1 MKAMILAAGRGTR
14 LGPLGRQKPKALVE
28 IQGIPLLAGVISRLA
43 QQGFREI
50 IVNTHHLADQ
60 VADFLAGFRRRH
72 RLAGLTLEVSREEE
86 LLDTGGGVQRAGW
99 FFDDGQPFLV
109 HNVDVLTDLHL
120 GRLLQAHLDSGAL
133 ATLAVRQRK
142 SSRRLL
148 FDSRERLCGWQSLA
162 TGQERMARSPEGP
175 LTPLSFM
182 GIQVISPA
190 LLDSLALSPPFSLV
204 DAYLQAAGRGQP
216 IRAYRANEAKW
227 ADLGSRE
234 RFRRAEELF
243 EPGFF
248 AALKQGLTPVL
259 SSWRPRHPRG
269 WSGR

>member
-14 LGPLGRQKPKALVE
+14 LGPLGRQRPKALVE

-60 VADFLAGFRRRH
+60 VADFLAGYRWSH
-72 RLAGLTLEVSREEE
+72 RLAGLTLVVSREQN
-86 LLDTGGGVQRAGW
+86 LLDTGGGVHRAGW
-99 FFDDGQPFLV
+99 FFDDGKPFLV
-109 HNVDVLTDLHL
+109 HNVDVLSDLHL
-120 GRLLQAHLDSGAL
+120 GGLAQAHLDSGAL
-133 ATLAVRQRK
+133 ATLAVHQRQ

-148 FDSRERLCGWQSLA
+148 FDSRDSLCGWQSLA
-162 TGQERMARSPEGP
+162 TGQERMARSPDGP

-204 DAYLQAAGRGQP
+204 DAYLEAASRGLP
-216 IRAYRANEAKW
+216 VRAHRSDEARW

-234 RFRRAEELF
+234 RLKQAEELF
-243 EPGFF
+243 DPAFF
-248 AALKQGLTPVL
+248 ADLRKGP
-259 SSWRPRHPRG
+259 
-269 WSGR
+269 

>member
-14 LGPLGRQKPKALVE
+14 LGPLGLQRPKALLE

-60 VADFLAGFRRRH
+60 VAEYLTRYRQSYRPV
-72 RLAGLTLEVSREEE
+72 GLTLAVSREED

-109 HNVDVLTDLHL
+109 YNVDVLSDLHL
-120 GRLLQAHLDSGAL
+120 GRLLQAHLDSEAL
-133 ATLAVRQRK
+133 ATLAVHQRK

-148 FDSRERLCGWQSLA
+148 FDSRDVLCGWQSLA
-162 TGQERMARSPEGP
+162 TGQERMARSPDGP

-190 LLDSLALSPPFSLV
+190 LLDRLTLSPPFSLV
-204 DAYLQAAGRGQP
+204 DAYLQAASLGLTV
-216 IRAYRANEAKW
+216 RAHRSDEARW
-227 ADLGSRE
+227 ADLGSLE
-234 RFRRAEELF
+234 RLKQAEELF
-243 EPGFF
+243 EPAFF
-248 AALKQGLTPVL
+248 ASLRKGP
-259 SSWRPRHPRG
+259 
-269 WSGR
+269 

>member
-14 LGPLGRQKPKALVE
+14 LGPLGRQRPKALVE
-28 IQGIPLLAGVISRLA
+28 IQGIPLLAGIISRLA

-50 IVNTHHLADQ
+50 VVNTHHLADQ
-60 VADFLAGFRRRH
+60 VAEFVTGYRRSH
-72 RLAGLTLEVSREEE
+72 RLAGLTLAVSREEN

-99 FFDDGQPFLV
+99 FFDDGKPFLV
-109 HNVDVLTDLHL
+109 HNVDVLSDLHL
-120 GRLLQAHLDSGAL
+120 GRLFEAHLDSAAL

-148 FDSRERLCGWQSLA
+148 FDSGGSLCGWQSLA
-162 TGQERMARSPEGP
+162 TGQERMVRSPDGP

-190 LLDSLALSPPFSLV
+190 LLDRLTLSPPFSLV
-204 DAYLQAAGRGQP
+204 DAYLEAAGRGLTV
-216 IRAYRANEAKW
+216 RAHRSDAARW

-234 RFRRAEELF
+234 RLQQAEELF
-243 EPGFF
+243 EPAFF
-248 AALKQGLTPVL
+248 ADLRKGP
-259 SSWRPRHPRG
+259 
-269 WSGR
+269 

>member
-14 LGPLGRQKPKALVE
+14 LGRLGRQRPKALVE

-60 VADFLAGFRRRH
+60 VSEFLTDYRRRH
-72 RLAGLTLEVSREEE
+72 RPDGLTLEVSLEVQ

-99 FFDDGQPFLV
+99 FFDDGKPFLV
-109 HNVDVLTDLHL
+109 HNVDVLSDLHL

-133 ATLAVRQRK
+133 ATLAVHQRK

-148 FDSRERLCGWQSLA
+148 FDSGGSLCGWQSLA

-190 LLDSLALSPPFSLV
+190 LLDRLTLPPPFSLV
-204 DAYLQAAGRGQP
+204 DAYLEAAGQGKP
-216 IRAYRANEAKW
+216 IRAHRADGARW

-234 RFRRAEELF
+234 RLKQAEELF
-243 EPGFF
+243 EPDFF
-248 AALKQGLTPVL
+248 AALRKGL
-259 SSWRPRHPRG
+259 
-269 WSGR
+269 

>member
-14 LGPLGRQKPKALVE
+14 LGPLGRRRPKALVE

-60 VADFLAGFRRRH
+60 VAEFLTRYRRRH
-72 RLAGLTLEVSREEE
+72 RLAGLTLAISREEQ

-99 FFDDGQPFLV
+99 FFDDGEPFLV
-109 HNVDVLTDLHL
+109 HNVDVLSDLHL
-120 GRLLQAHLDSGAL
+120 GQLLQAHLDSGAL

-142 SSRRLL
+142 SSRHLL
-148 FDSRERLCGWQSLA
+148 FDSQGSLCGWQSLT
-162 TGQERMARSPEGP
+162 TGQERMARSPDGP

-182 GIQVISPA
+182 GIQAVSPA
-190 LLDSLALSPPFSLV
+190 LLDRLSISPPFSLV
-204 DAYLQAAGRGQP
+204 DAYLQLAGQGQP
-216 IRAYRANEAKW
+216 IRAYRADEARW

-234 RFRRAEELF
+234 RFKQAEELF
-243 EPGFF
+243 EPAFF
-248 AALKQGLTPVL
+248 AALRKGP
-259 SSWRPRHPRG
+259 
-269 WSGR
+269 

>member
-28 IQGIPLLAGVISRLA
+28 IRGIPLLSGVISRLA

-60 VADFLAGFRRRH
+60 VDDFLTGYRRRH
-72 RLAGLTLEVSREEE
+72 RPSGLTLAISREEQ

-120 GRLLQAHLDSGAL
+120 GRLLQAHLDSGAQ

-142 SSRRLL
+142 SSRLLL
-148 FDSRERLCGWQSLA
+148 FDTRQRLCGWQSLA
-162 TGQERMARSPEGP
+162 TGQERMARSPDGP

-182 GIQVISPA
+182 GIQMISPA
-190 LLDSLALSPPFSLV
+190 LLSGLTLSPPFSLV
-204 DAYLQAAGRGQP
+204 DAYLQAASRGTP
-216 IRAYRANEAKW
+216 IRAYRADEARW

-234 RFRRAEELF
+234 RFEQAEELF
-243 EPGFF
+243 EPDFF
-248 AALKQGLTPVL
+248 AALK
-259 SSWRPRHPRG
+259 RG
-269 WSGR
+269 PCPKKQKKE

>member
-14 LGPLGRQKPKALVE
+14 LGPLGRQRPKALVE

-60 VADFLAGFRRRH
+60 VAEFLTGYRRRH
-72 RLAGLTLEVSREEE
+72 RLAGLTLEVSREEK

-99 FFDDGQPFLV
+99 FFDDGEPFLV
-109 HNVDVLTDLHL
+109 HNVDVLSDLHL
-120 GRLLQAHLDSGAL
+120 GRLLEAHRDSGAL
-133 ATLAVRQRK
+133 ATLAVRRRK
-142 SSRRLL
+142 SSRHLL
-148 FDSRERLCGWQSLA
+148 FDSGGSLCGWQSLA
-162 TGQERMARSPEGP
+162 AGQERMARSADGP

-190 LLDSLALSPPFSLV
+190 LLDRLTLSPPFSLV
-204 DAYLQAAGRGQP
+204 DAYLDAASRGLP
-216 IRAYRANEAKW
+216 VRAYRADEARW

-234 RFRRAEELF
+234 RLQQAEELF
-243 EPGFF
+243 EPAFF
-248 AALKQGLTPVL
+248 ASLRKGP
-259 SSWRPRHPRG
+259 
-269 WSGR
+269 

>member
-28 IQGIPLLAGVISRLA
+28 IQGIPLLAGVISQLA
-43 QQGFREI
+43 RQGFREV

-60 VADFLAGFRRRH
+60 VDEFLTRYRRRH
-72 RLAGLTLEVSREEE
+72 RLAGLTLAVSREEQ
-86 LLDTGGGVQRAGW
+86 LLGTGGGVQRASW

-109 HNVDVLTDLHL
+109 HNVDVLSDLHL
-120 GRLLQAHLDSGAL
+120 GRLFEAHLDSGAL
-133 ATLAVRQRK
+133 ATLAVRRRK

-148 FDSRERLCGWQSLA
+148 FDSRGSLCGWQSAA
-162 TGQERMARSPEGP
+162 TGQERMDRSPDGP

-190 LLDSLALSPPFSLV
+190 LLDSLTLSPPFSLV
-204 DAYLQAAGRGQP
+204 DAYLQAASRGQP
-216 IRAYRANEAKW
+216 IRAHRADEARW

-234 RFRRAEELF
+234 RLKQAEELF

-248 AALKQGLTPVL
+248 ARLV
-259 SSWRPRHPRG
+259 
-269 WSGR
+269 

>member
-14 LGPLGRQKPKALVE
+14 LGPLGLHKPKALVE

-60 VADFLAGFRRRH
+60 VDEFLARYCRSH
-72 RLAGLTLEVSREEE
+72 RLAGLTLAVSREEN
-86 LLDTGGGVQRAGW
+86 LLDTGGGVHRAGW
-99 FFDDGQPFLV
+99 FFDDGKPFLV
-109 HNVDVLTDLHL
+109 YNVDVLSDLHL
-120 GRLLQAHLDSGAL
+120 GRLAQAHLDSEAL
-133 ATLAVRQRK
+133 ATLAVHQRQ

-148 FDSRERLCGWQSLA
+148 FDSRGSLCGWQSLD
-162 TGQERMARSPEGP
+162 TGQERMARPPDGP

-190 LLDSLALSPPFSLV
+190 LLDRLTLSPPFSLV
-204 DAYLQAAGRGQP
+204 DAYLEAASWGLP
-216 IRAYRANEAKW
+216 VRAHRSDEARW

-234 RFRRAEELF
+234 RLKQAEELF
-243 EPGFF
+243 DPDFF
-248 AALKQGLTPVL
+248 ASLRKGP
-259 SSWRPRHPRG
+259 
-269 WSGR
+269 

>member
-14 LGPLGRQKPKALVE
+14 LGPLGRQRPKALLE

-60 VADFLAGFRRRH
+60 VAEFLARYRRRH
-72 RLAGLTLEVSREEE
+72 RPAGLTLAVSREEQ
-86 LLDTGGGVQRAGW
+86 LLGTGGGVQRAGW

-109 HNVDVLTDLHL
+109 HNVDVLSDLHL
-120 GRLLQAHLDSGAL
+120 ARLFEAHLDSGAL
-133 ATLAVRQRK
+133 ATLAVRRRK
-142 SSRRLL
+142 SSRLLL
-148 FDSRERLCGWQSLA
+148 FDSRGSLCGWQSA
-162 TGQERMARSPEGP
+162 AAGQERMARSPDGP
-175 LTPLSFM
+175 LTALSFM

-190 LLDSLALSPPFSLV
+190 LLDSLTLSPPFSLV

-216 IRAYRANEAKW
+216 VRAHRADEARW

-234 RFRRAEELF
+234 RLKQAEELF

-248 AALKQGLTPVL
+248 ATLV
-259 SSWRPRHPRG
+259 
-269 WSGR
+269 

>member
-14 LGPLGRQKPKALVE
+14 LGPLGRQRPKALVE

-43 QQGFREI
+43 RQGFREI

-60 VADFLAGFRRRH
+60 VVEFLTGYRRRH
-72 RLAGLTLEVSREEE
+72 RPAGLTLEVSREKQ

-99 FFDDGQPFLV
+99 FFDDGEPFLV
-109 HNVDVLTDLHL
+109 HNVDVLSDLHL

-133 ATLAVRQRK
+133 ATLAVHQRK

-148 FDSRERLCGWQSLA
+148 FDSRDSLCGWQSLA
-162 TGQERMARSPEGP
+162 AGQERMARSPEGP

-190 LLDSLALSPPFSLV
+190 LLASLTLSPPFSLV
-204 DAYLQAAGRGQP
+204 DAYLQAASRGQSV
-216 IRAYRANEAKW
+216 RAHRSDEARW

-234 RFRRAEELF
+234 RFKQAEELF
-243 EPGFF
+243 EPAFF
-248 AALKQGLTPVL
+248 AALRKGP
-259 SSWRPRHPRG
+259 
-269 WSGR
+269 

>member
-14 LGPLGRQKPKALVE
+14 LGPLGRQRPKALVE

-60 VADFLAGFRRRH
+60 VAEFLTGYRRRH
-72 RLAGLTLEVSREEE
+72 RPAGLTLAVSREET

-99 FFDDGQPFLV
+99 FFDDGEPFLV
-109 HNVDVLTDLHL
+109 YNVDVLSDLHL
-120 GRLLQAHLDSGAL
+120 GRLLQAHLDSGAT
-133 ATLAVRQRK
+133 ATLAVHRRQ

-148 FDSRERLCGWQSLA
+148 FDSRGILCGWQSLA
-162 TGQERMARSPEGP
+162 TGQERMARSPDGP

-190 LLDSLALSPPFSLV
+190 LLDRLTLSPPFSLV
-204 DAYLQAAGRGQP
+204 DAYLEAAGQGLTV
-216 IRAYRANEAKW
+216 RAHRSDEARW

-234 RFRRAEELF
+234 RLKQAEELF
-243 EPGFF
+243 APAFF
-248 AALKQGLTPVL
+248 ASLRKGP
-259 SSWRPRHPRG
+259 
-269 WSGR
+269 

>member
-14 LGPLGRQKPKALVE
+14 LGPLGRQRPKALAE
-28 IQGIPLLAGVISRLA
+28 IEGIPLLAGVISRLA

-60 VADFLAGFRRRH
+60 VADFLNAYRRSH
-72 RLAGLTLEVSREEE
+72 RLAGLTLEVSREEQ

-99 FFDDGQPFLV
+99 FFDEGKPFLV
-109 HNVDVLTDLHL
+109 HNVDVLSDLHL
-120 GRLLQAHLDSGAL
+120 GRLLQAHRDSGAL
-133 ATLAVRQRK
+133 ATLAVHQRK

-148 FDSRERLCGWQSLA
+148 FDSRGNLCGWQSLA
-162 TGQERMARSPEGP
+162 TGQERMARSPDGP

-190 LLDSLALSPPFSLV
+190 LLGRLTLSPPFSLV
-204 DAYLQAAGRGQP
+204 DAYLEVAGRGQP
-216 IRAYRANEAKW
+216 VRAYRADEARW

-234 RFRRAEELF
+234 RLKQAEELF
-243 EPGFF
+243 EPAYF
-248 AALKQGLTPVL
+248 ASLRKGP
-259 SSWRPRHPRG
+259 
-269 WSGR
+269 

>member
-14 LGPLGRQKPKALVE
+14 LGPLGRHKPKALVE

-50 IVNTHHLADQ
+50 VVNTHHLADQ
-60 VADFLAGFRRRH
+60 VAEFLTGYRRRH
-72 RLAGLTLEVSREEE
+72 RLAGLTLAVSREEQ
-86 LLDTGGGVQRAGW
+86 LLDTGGGLQRAGW
-99 FFDDGQPFLV
+99 FFDDGEPFLV
-109 HNVDVLTDLHL
+109 HNVDVLSDLHL

-133 ATLAVRQRK
+133 ATLAVHQRK

-162 TGQERMARSPEGP
+162 TGQERMARCPDGP

-182 GIQVISPA
+182 GIQVVSPA
-190 LLDSLALSPPFSLV
+190 LLDRLTLSPPFSLV
-204 DAYLQAAGRGQP
+204 DAYLQVAGQGQP
-216 IRAYRANEAKW
+216 VRAYRADEAKW

-234 RFRRAEELF
+234 RFKQAEELF
-243 EPGFF
+243 EPAFF
-248 AALKQGLTPVL
+248 AGLRKGV
-259 SSWRPRHPRG
+259 
-269 WSGR
+269 

>member
-14 LGPLGRQKPKALVE
+14 LGPLGRHRPKALVE
-28 IQGIPLLAGVISRLA
+28 IRGIPLLAGVISRLA

-60 VADFLAGFRRRH
+60 VDEFLAGYCRRH
-72 RLAGLTLEVSREEE
+72 RRAGITLEVSREEQ
-86 LLDTGGGVQRAGW
+86 LLDTGGGVQRASW

-109 HNVDVLTDLHL
+109 HNVDVLSDLHL

-148 FDSRERLCGWQSLA
+148 FDSRGSLCGWQSLA
-162 TGQERMARSPEGP
+162 TGQERMARPPEGP

-190 LLDSLALSPPFSLV
+190 LLDSLTLSPPFSLV

-216 IRAYRANEAKW
+216 IRAYRADEAKW

-234 RFRRAEELF
+234 RFRQAENLF
-243 EPGFF
+243 EPAFF
-248 AALKQGLTPVL
+248 AALRKGL
-259 SSWRPRHPRG
+259 
-269 WSGR
+269 

>member
-14 LGPLGRQKPKALVE
+14 LGPLGRQRPKALVE
-28 IQGIPLLAGVISRLA
+28 FQGIPLLAGVISRLA

-60 VADFLAGFRRRH
+60 VAEFLTRHRRTH
-72 RLAGLTLEVSREEE
+72 RLAGLTLAVSREEP
-86 LLDTGGGVQRAGW
+86 LLDTGGGVQQAGW
-99 FFDDGQPFLV
+99 FFNNGEPFLV
-109 HNVDVLTDLHL
+109 HNVDVLSDLNL

-142 SSRRLL
+142 SSRYLL
-148 FDSRERLCGWQSLA
+148 FDSRGSLCGWQSLA
-162 TGQERMARSPEGP
+162 TGQERMVRSPVGP

-190 LLDSLALSPPFSLV
+190 LLGRLTLSPPFSLV
-204 DAYLQAAGRGQP
+204 DAYLQVASQEQP
-216 IRAYRANEAKW
+216 IRAHRADEAKW

-234 RFRRAEELF
+234 RFKQAEELF
-243 EPGFF
+243 QPAFF
-248 AALKQGLTPVL
+248 ASLKKGL
-259 SSWRPRHPRG
+259 
-269 WSGR
+269 